1 MRKKTP
7 NSKEASNFNT
17 EKPVGD
23 GLEFGDWNFLGV
35 WGLELGILKI

>member
-17 EKPVGD
+17 QNLSVTDWSLVIGIS
-23 GLEFGDWNFLGV
+23 LEFGVWNLGF
-35 WGLELGILKI
+35 